1 MNKEG
6 LRNKKEFVNH
16 KILDLAGD
24 FLLSGYR
31 VLGSV
36 SCKQGGHALTNK
48 FLRKL
53 LDTKSAISVFELKDA
68 IISKKISPNQSIKL
82 AVTA

>member
-1 MNKEG
+1 M
-6 LRNKKEFVNH
+6 RNENEFVNH

-36 SCKQGGHALTNK
+36 ICQHGGHELTNK

-53 LDTKSAISVFELKDA
+53 FNVKSSFEHVEVKEMVIPEKIKSIQSTKI
-68 IISKKISPNQSIKL
+68 
-82 AVTA
+82 AVNA